1 MSRLTNICVQV
12 AKILTEVLAK
22 PIEHLK
28 LSGDEL
34 SKWYQSQRIP
44 AEMADFLAD
53 LDVNFVRSGKEQR
66 LNTAVKDVT
75 GKEPI
80 SFRAFAEAN
89 KQVWM

>member
-1 MSRLTNICVQV
+1 MIESVQV
-12 AKILTEVLAK
+12 AKTLTEILGK

-28 LSGDEL
+28 LSGHEL

-44 AEMADFLAD
+44 AEVADFLAG
-53 LDVNFVRSGKEQR
+53 LDVEVVSSGKEQR
-66 LNTAVKDVT
+66 LNIAVKDVT

>member
-1 MSRLTNICVQV
+1 MSESIQV
-12 AKILTEVLAK
+12 AKTLTEILGK

-44 AEMADFLAD
+44 AEVADFLAG
-53 LDVNFVRSGKEQR
+53 LDVKVVSSGKEQR
-66 LNTAVKDVT
+66 LNTVVKDVT